1 MGWGGGLRSVPARR
15 APSLRLIVRQQHL
28 HHRLARPPRAHVPSA
43 TQSHARKTYQARRLM
58 WQKRRRGITP
68 LLPDSLYPGSLPA
81 SSPSPKP
88 SGRYGVEPLRMEILS
103 RPCPLCVSRTP
114 RQTSGLPAGT
124 EPSFESRVI
133 LASTNSKN
141 PAAFEEYQEKGLHL
155 EYQPHP
161 NTSRIHPNKYG

>member
-58 WQKRRRGITP
+58 WQKRRGITP

-88 SGRYGVEPLRMEILS
+88 SGRYGVEPLRMENSIAAMPAM
-103 RPCPLCVSRTP
+103 RVTHTTP
-114 RQTSGLPAGT
+114 NVRLPAGT